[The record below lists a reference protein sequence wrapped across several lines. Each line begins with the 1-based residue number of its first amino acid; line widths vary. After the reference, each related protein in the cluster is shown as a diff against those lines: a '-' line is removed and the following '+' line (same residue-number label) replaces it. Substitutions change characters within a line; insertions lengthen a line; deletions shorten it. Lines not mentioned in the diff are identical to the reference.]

1 MEVDQLGSNI
11 NIVYRKQL
19 TIYYYKENWYGPNT
33 RTVYMVEV
41 DIYGCHLFYFY
52 DFPQKHLPILSIQTA
67 ADNDVTLVDHFY
79 NLQTTTMMH
88 TKL

>member
-1 MEVDQLGSNI
+1 MDV
-11 NIVYRKQL
+11 
-19 TIYYYKENWYGPNT
+19 
-33 RTVYMVEV
+33 M
-41 DIYGCHLFYFY
+41 DIFLLFYFY